1 MTEMS
6 RRAFIARGAA
16 LGAALP
22 LGGARVLDAAVA
34 TSPEQAAA
42 QPITVFTKHL
52 QWLDYDELAQVV
64 AETGFD
70 GLDLTVRPGGHVEPE
85 RVAEDLPRAVRAA
98 RDAGL
103 VVPMITTTII
113 DARDSHT
120 LPILRAANGEGIAFY
135 RMGPL
140 RYPAG
145 VSVTD
150 AIEKMRPLMRDLA
163 RSNERFGI
171 QGAYQNHAG
180 VRVGGPVWDLH
191 LLLRELDP
199 RWIGV
204 QYDIRHAT
212 VEGGSSWPLGLRLVA
227 PYVRTTDIKDFHW
240 AKDGDRWVPRTVP
253 LGEGMVDFRQ
263 YFELV
268 KELGIS
274 GPISVHYEYAPLEG
288 RNELAPPE
296 RRQEAITLM
305 RRDLQHLRALLRDAG
320 LQRPE

>member
-1 MTEMS
+1 MTDLS

-34 TSPEQAAA
+34 TSPGRAGA

-52 QWLDYDELAQVV
+52 QWLDYDELAEVV

-70 GLDLTVRPGGHVEPE
+70 GLDLTVRPGGHVLPE

-103 VVPMITTTII
+103 VVPMITTAII
-113 DARDSHT
+113 DARDPHT
-120 LPILRAANGEGIAFY
+120 RPILRTANREGISFY

-140 RYPAG
+140 RYPNG
-145 VSVTD
+145 VGVGD
-150 AIEKMRPLMRDLA
+150 ALERMRPLMRDLA
-163 RSNERFGI
+163 RANEQFSLH
-171 QGAYQNHAG
+171 GAYQNHAG

-191 LLLRELDP
+191 LLLQDLDP

-212 VEGGSSWPLGLRLVA
+212 VEGGSSWPLGLKLVA

-253 LGEGMVDFRQ
+253 LGEGMVDFTR
-263 YFELV
+263 YFALV

-274 GPISVHYEYAPLEG
+274 GPISIHYEYPPLEG
-288 RNELAPPE
+288 RNELPPPE
-296 RRQEAITLM
+296 RRREAVALM
-305 RRDLQHLRALLRDAG
+305 RRDLQLLRTHLRDAG
-320 LQRPE
+320 L